1 MVGYY
6 NASDRMKSWGKT
18 GAFRGGIWGWLF
30 GSAAFFIPGVGPLLF
45 AGPVIGWL
53 VGALEGAVIVGGLSM
68 LGAGLVSMGV
78 PKNSVLKY
86 ETALKTDKYVVIA
99 HGTAEEIAHARDII
113 RSTNPDSIEEHQA
126 AIDSPEPALAVD

>member
-1 MVGYY
+1 
-6 NASDRMKSWGKT
+6 
-18 GAFRGGIWGWLF
+18 
-30 GSAAFFIPGVGPLLF
+30 LF